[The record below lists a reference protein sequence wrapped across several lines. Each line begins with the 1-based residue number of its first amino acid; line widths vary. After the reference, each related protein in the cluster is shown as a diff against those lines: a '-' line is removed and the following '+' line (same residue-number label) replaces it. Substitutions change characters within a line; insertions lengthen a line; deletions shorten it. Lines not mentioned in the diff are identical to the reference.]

1 MAKSGESMKEWKD
14 VKIPASLFERIRELI
29 KVNEDYNSVSD
40 FARIASMKELERLER
55 EVSA

>member
-1 MAKSGESMKEWKD
+1 MKEWKD

>member
-1 MAKSGESMKEWKD
+1 MAKSGEGMKEWKD
-14 VKIPASLFERIRELI
+14 VKIPASLFERIKELV

-55 EVSA
+55 EVPV